1 MLFRS
6 NNEQKEYLSGGIS
19 DPFVMAVLP
28 LVLGEEGGVKQKI
41 FCEDPIS
48 ARLCYQL
55 ENYLLPSLLAEE
67 QASIAGLI
75 QAVMRA
81 EAYANS
87 GAVGTE
93 FGNDVDFLYTIMRHG
108 EDCEYPVTHLTVFN
122 TGSNDLRMNA
132 NEFQERC
139 HQAERFAQEQNL
151 QIVFM
156 DTNFREVF
164 HEKYLRQRSLYHIA
178 CVLALQG
185 LFSVHLLSTEYEA
198 SSLKVDKEYSGWL
211 DLVLV
216 GCVST
221 ESLAFYL
228 CGAEIRKGEKARLV
242 SKWMKTSTKN
252 ELYTDKERKRKIE
265 SAVYYLLRNKRKKAA
280 GQRRAIRIGEPY
292 IAKMAKE
299 VRLCS
304 EIEMDGQKQIMWF
317 AVRESYGTYLV
328 EDRVDAFV
336 IALLTTA
343 MHNAADIICDAPVTR
358 RLLYQIN
365 HYLIPTMTSN
375 MAEFYPIILYAQ
387 PTDEVLECEGAVV
400 TGWTGGVDSMFTYMQ
415 NICRSDPAHRLTHLL
430 VANNGAI
437 IGDTRETF
445 KRMVEKTEKG
455 FAADT
460 GLSVI
465 GVDTNLQEI
474 LDENFLAVTAVRQ
487 TAVIAALQKL
497 FRMFLESS
505 AYGFSEFSFCSEKM
519 GSYEMAL
526 LKWFETNTTVFYSA
540 GGSFLRWQKLQLL
553 SDFPLAQRYLHPCIY
568 ALRDN
573 CCECEKCI
581 RTETVLYGLG
591 MLDRF
596 AQVFDVQKFEEEK
609 DWYFAKVLTKKEQ
622 THYKEGLELLERRGI
637 DLTNAQR
644 LADVFM
650 RAQGKNQKN
659 LLYGL
664 FRRLRRWIKEK

>member
-1 MLFRS
+1 M
-6 NNEQKEYLSGGIS
+6 
-19 DPFVMAVLP
+19 
-28 LVLGEEGGVKQKI
+28 
-41 FCEDPIS
+41 
-48 ARLCYQL
+48 
-55 ENYLLPSLLAEE
+55 ENYLFPSLLAEE

-139 HQAERFAQEQNL
+139 RQAERFAREQNL

-156 DTNFREVF
+156 DTNLMEVF
-164 HEKYLRQRSLYHIA
+164 HIEYAAVGLYYHVA
-178 CVLALQG
+178 CALALQG
-185 LFSVHLLSTEYEA
+185 LFSVYVCSTEYEA
-198 SSLKVDKEYSGWL
+198 ASFKLEKENADQYGL
-211 DLVLV
+211 MMT

-221 ESLAFYL
+221 ESLSFHL
-228 CGAEIRKGEKARLV
+228 CGAEIRKEEKIRLV
-242 SKWMKTSTKN
+242 SKWMETVSGLGLCINKGVIRDNGDIAIPLFGKEKEQIASREST
-252 ELYTDKERKRKIE
+252 
-265 SAVYYLLRNKRKKAA
+265 
-280 GQRRAIRIGEPY
+280 IRIGAPY

-304 EIEMDGQKQIMWF
+304 EIELDGQKQIMWF

-328 EDRVDAFV
+328 EDRADAFV

-365 HYLIPTMTSN
+365 HYLIPAMTSN
-375 MAEFYPIILYAQ
+375 MAEFHPIILYAQ
-387 PTDEVLECEGAVV
+387 PTDVILECEGAVV

-415 NICRSDPAHRLTHLL
+415 NICSSDPVHRLTHLL

-445 KRMVEKTEKG
+445 RKMVEKTEKG
-455 FAADT
+455 FASDT

-474 LDENFLAVTAVRQ
+474 LDENFLAVIAMRHA
-487 TAVIAALQKL
+487 AVIASLQKL
-497 FRMFLESS
+497 FRVFLDSTT
-505 AYGFSEFSFCSEKM
+505 YGFSEFSFCSENVAL
-519 GSYEMAL
+519 YEMVL
-526 LKWFETNTTVFYSA
+526 LKWFETDTTVFYSA

-573 CCECEKCI
+573 CCVCEKCI

-591 MLDRF
+591 TLDRF
-596 AQVFDVQKFEEEK
+596 AKVFDVQKFEEEK
-609 DWYFAKVLTKKEQ
+609 DWYLAKVLIKKK
-622 THYKEGLELLERRGI
+622 HVDYKEILELLERRGI
-637 DLTNAQR
+637 DLSRAQR
-644 LADVFM
+644 QADVIM
-650 RAQGKNQKN
+650 RAGRKKQTN

-664 FRRLRRWIKEK
+664 FCRLRRWISGRQK